1 MVWRRVV
8 EGALAG
14 RCCQPCRPALL
25 ASPVGQPSPAR
36 VSPGTRG
43 DGGVPQPDGVDR
55 QEAYL
60 WLQNSGFKAV
70 ASRLWLCRPVS
81 RGSCRNA
88 VALAV
93 IRCGASGH
101 LVELARRSR
110 TCQGLV
116 AAGLPVAG
124 PMEAPC

>member
-14 RCCQPCRPALL
+14 RCCQPCRSALL
-25 ASPVGQPSPAR
+25 VSPVGQPSPAR

-60 WLQNSGFKAV
+60 WLQDSGFKTL
-70 ASRLWLCRPVS
+70 ASRLWLQDSGFAGLSHV
-81 RGSCRNA
+81 A
-88 VALAV
+88 VAVTL
-93 IRCGASGH
+93 
-101 LVELARRSR
+101 
-110 TCQGLV
+110 
-116 AAGLPVAG
+116 
-124 PMEAPC
+124 